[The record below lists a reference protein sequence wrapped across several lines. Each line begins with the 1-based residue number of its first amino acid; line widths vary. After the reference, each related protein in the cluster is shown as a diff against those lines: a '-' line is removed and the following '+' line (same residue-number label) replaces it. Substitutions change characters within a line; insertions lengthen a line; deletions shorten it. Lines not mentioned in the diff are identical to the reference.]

1 MRSRAVSRPSGHW
14 FTGGDG
20 GLYLDPRARIPAF
33 KGVDAAVVKAMPVVV
48 PAGLGDD
55 DDDDGGGGGGGG
67 GGGIVAEYKA
77 KTWPTSLSRAETCVE
92 VRLTFTRT
100 RSHADH
106 LATEE

>member
-1 MRSRAVSRPSGHW
+1 VWDAPEVTYHLP

-48 PAGLGDD
+48 PAGLGGDD
-55 DDDDGGGGGGGG
+55 GGDDGGGGV
-67 GGGIVAEYKA
+67 VAAYKA
-77 KTWPTSLSRAETCVE
+77 KTWPTSFSRAETCVE